1 VSIGLVQQIGHTVH
15 RHLGTQEHDKGF
27 HQQAKTAALPR
38 PRHLQL
44 MDSVGA
50 TPGAQHLGHQF
61 AVILEKAQMPP
72 ASLDGVV
79 HFAQSLEQRR
89 AGKRVAIRD
98 DDPQDSVSQIV
109 SELRASGRTV
119 VEILEQDTVTFYLL
133 IDRR

>member
-1 VSIGLVQQIGHTVH
+1 
-15 RHLGTQEHDKGF
+15 
-27 HQQAKTAALPR
+27 
-38 PRHLQL
+38 
-44 MDSVGA
+44 
-50 TPGAQHLGHQF
+50 
-61 AVILEKAQMPP
+61 MPP

>member
-1 VSIGLVQQIGHTVH
+1 
-15 RHLGTQEHDKGF
+15 
-27 HQQAKTAALPR
+27 
-38 PRHLQL
+38 
-44 MDSVGA
+44 
-50 TPGAQHLGHQF
+50 
-61 AVILEKAQMPP
+61 MPP

-79 HFAQSLEQRR
+79 HSAQSLKQRR